1 MLFRSVFADYDL
13 GPSGATRRLD
23 VLGAREALVF
33 SLGGLSKTIGLP
45 QAKLAWLACGG
56 PGSLVSAAID
66 RLEIAAD
73 TYLSVSTPVQ
83 LAAADLLER
92 GAAVR
97 AQIQQRIVSNYQ
109 WLAAATAGASACR
122 VLAAD
127 GGWYAIMH
135 VPTLSTE
142 EELVM
147 KLLTVDGVLVHP
159 GYFFDFPTESY
170 LVASLL
176 VHESAF
182 REGVARVL
190 RHFDGR

>member
-1 MLFRSVFADYDL
+1 MLFR
-13 GPSGATRRLD
+13 
-23 VLGAREALVF
+23 

-56 PGSLVSAAID
+56 PDSLVSAALE
-66 RLEIAAD
+66 RLEIVAD

-83 LAAADLLER
+83 LALADLLAR

-97 AQIQQRIVSNYQ
+97 EQIQQRIVSNYQ
-109 WLAAATAGASACR
+109 WLTASAPGSSACR

-127 GGWYAIMH
+127 GGWYAVMH
-135 VPTLSTE
+135 VPSLSEE

-170 LVASLL
+170 LITSLL

-190 RHFDGR
+190 RHFDGQ